1 MVVEDLHDVFGG
13 FTGVEVSG
21 KTGTAQQVET
31 RPNHALFVGYA
42 PSNDPEITIATRI
55 SYGYSSHNAAAASRS
70 IISYYY
76 NLESLDDLLAVKA
89 EGVNSS
95 GSSARTD

>member
-1 MVVEDLHDVFGG
+1 MKDNDVN
-13 FTGVEVSG
+13 TMIL
-21 KTGTAQQVET
+21 K
-31 RPNHALFVGYA
+31 R
-42 PSNDPEITIATRI
+42 
-55 SYGYSSHNAAAASRS
+55 SRN

-76 NLESLDDLLAVKA
+76 NLESLDNLLAVKA

>member
-1 MVVEDLHDVFGG
+1 MKVL
-13 FTGVEVSG
+13 
-21 KTGTAQQVET
+21 
-31 RPNHALFVGYA
+31 VGYLIDGKF
-42 PSNDPEITIATRI
+42 NGIDRYLMTMQNYLQDTDVQMD
-55 SYGYSSHNAAAASRS
+55 

-95 GSSARTD
+95 GSSAITDQEVYFCE

>member
-1 MVVEDLHDVFGG
+1 MD
-13 FTGVEVSG
+13 
-21 KTGTAQQVET
+21 TAHT
-31 RPNHALFVGYA
+31 
-42 PSNDPEITIATRI
+42 
-55 SYGYSSHNAAAASRS
+55 NAAAASRN

>member
-1 MVVEDLHDVFGG
+1 MD
-13 FTGVEVSG
+13 
-21 KTGTAQQVET
+21 TAHTMLQ
-31 RPNHALFVGYA
+31 L
-42 PSNDPEITIATRI
+42 
-55 SYGYSSHNAAAASRS
+55 ASRN

>member
-1 MVVEDLHDVFGG
+1 MRR
-13 FTGVEVSG
+13 
-21 KTGTAQQVET
+21 KTRHFCSTSRVET